1 MTGLPTAYCAPGRKA
16 VSALILALKDEQAAD
31 IIETRMIE
39 GADVY
44 LIRPQAAA
52 LHGPDMTFEPAP
64 RSRLE
69 ALARLHHWPAAQSPM
84 VLSAVI

>member
-1 MTGLPTAYCAPGRKA
+1 MTDLPTAYCAPGRRE

-31 IIETRMIE
+31 IIESPAIE

-44 LIRPQAAA
+44 LIHPQS
-52 LHGPDMTFEPAP
+52 LEQYGRDMAFEPAP
-64 RSRLE
+64 GSRLE
-69 ALARLHHWPAAQSPM
+69 ALARLNHWPVPPSPM